1 MTESVL
7 SPAQVA
13 QKATQLLRATAPAH
27 AHPQAAA
34 LAHEAER
41 LLGVEPVRPAS
52 VPALSAFERQRA
64 AQAQGQSVGLIDK
77 LRGIF
82 GAKKP

>member
-1 MTESVL
+1 MTSTKNSEL
-7 SPAQVA
+7 AEQA
-13 QKATQLLRATAPAH
+13 AQLLRAAAPAPAH
-27 AHPQAAA
+27 QQAAA

-52 VPALSAFERQRA
+52 TPALSAFERQRA
-64 AQAQGQSVGLIDK
+64 AQAQEKSAGLIGR

-82 GAKKP
+82 GSKKP